1 MELKLTTKRALE
13 FEEKTGKD
21 LLAFVQEIGETGKI
35 TVKDM
40 LSLFEAMGEN
50 YTIEVFDA
58 WDADFTTKSKAI
70 MNAVKAY
77 VGVVG
82 KTKK

>member
-21 LLAFVQEIGETGKI
+21 LIVFVQEIGETGKI

-58 WDADFTTKSKAI
+58 WDADFMTKSTAI

-77 VGVVG
+77 MGVSG
-82 KTKK
+82 KAKK